1 MASARSMRRSPL
13 LLLLSFVHLF
23 VAACDRTP
31 SRPPVAAEQTAT
43 YEVRGVV
50 RKVDP
55 ERQRAVITHETIP
68 GYMDAM
74 AMEFSAPNADD
85 RALLQPGATVAF
97 RLSITD
103 TKSWIDRVQKIAAG
117 AVALPEAPMPAG
129 LAVGAV
135 VPDCALVDQSGRQFR
150 LSDFKGRALALTFI
164 FTRCPL
170 PDFCPRMNEQFSA
183 AQRELAG
190 ATDANWHL
198 LSISIDPAY
207 DTPERLAA
215 YAPRFQADPARWTFA
230 TGEAG
235 EIGKLAGAFGLQ
247 TVREGAE
254 LNHTL
259 RTVVVDPAGRVQTIF
274 PGNEWKPTEL
284 IDAMKR
290 AMSSPNP

>member
-1 MASARSMRRSPL
+1 MRRSRLPL
-13 LLLLSFVHLF
+13 LLSVVHLF

-31 SRPPVAAEQTAT
+31 SRPSIAAEQTAT

-55 ERQRAVITHETIP
+55 EKQRAVIAHEAIP

-97 RLSITD
+97 RLSVTD
-103 TKSWIDRVQKIAAG
+103 TKSWIDRVQKIAAD
-117 AVALPEAPMPAG
+117 AVALPEAPISAG
-129 LAVGAV
+129 LAIGAV

-150 LSDFKGRALALTFI
+150 LSDFKGRALAFTFI

-170 PDFCPRMNEQFSA
+170 PDFCPRMNEQFSV

-190 ATDANWHL
+190 AGANWHL

-207 DTPERLAA
+207 DTPERLAE
-215 YAPRFQADPARWTFA
+215 YAPRFQADAPRWTFA
-230 TGEAG
+230 TGEAA
-235 EIGKLAGAFGLQ
+235 EIGKLAAAFGVQ

-259 RTVVVDPAGRVQTIF
+259 RTAVLDPAGRVQTIF
-274 PGNEWKPTEL
+274 QGNEWKPSEL

>member
-1 MASARSMRRSPL
+1 MRRSCLPL
-13 LLLLSFVHLF
+13 LLFAVHLI
-23 VAACDRTP
+23 VAACDRAP
-31 SRPPVAAEQTAT
+31 LRPPIAAEQTAT

-55 ERQRAVITHETIP
+55 EKQRAVIAHETIH

-74 AMEFSAPNADD
+74 AMEFSVPDANDFA
-85 RALLQPGATVAF
+85 ALQPGATVSF
-97 RLSITD
+97 RLSVTD
-103 TKSWIDRVQKIAAG
+103 TRSWIDRVQKITADAVVLPETPLAAG
-117 AVALPEAPMPAG
+117 I
-129 LAVGAV
+129 AVGAV

-150 LSDFKGRALALTFI
+150 LSDFKGRTLAFTFI

-190 ATDANWHL
+190 GPSANWHL
-198 LSISIDPAY
+198 LSISIDPSY

-215 YAPRFQADPARWTFA
+215 YAPRFQADAARWTFA
-230 TGEAG
+230 TGEAD

-247 TVREGAE
+247 TMREGAE

-259 RTVVVDPAGRVQTIF
+259 RTVVLDPACRVQTIF
-274 PGNEWKPTEL
+274 PGNEWKPDEF
-284 IDAMKR
+284 IDAIKR